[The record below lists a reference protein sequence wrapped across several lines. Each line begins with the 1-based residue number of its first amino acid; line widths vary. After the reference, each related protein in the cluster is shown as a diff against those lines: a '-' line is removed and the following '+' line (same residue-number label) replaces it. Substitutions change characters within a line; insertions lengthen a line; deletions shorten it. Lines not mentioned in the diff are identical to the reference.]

1 MTTFGQLTD
10 EVLIALSGYTQRQD
24 QATSLASGISATAL
38 TLTVAAGSVVSRG
51 MIEIDEELIWV
62 DSYNSATGVVTIA
75 PYGRGYRGTTAA
87 EHSAG
92 TRVTI
97 APTFPRYNIKQY
109 INQAIGGV
117 YPDLFAVKNTQF
129 NFVAVRTTY
138 QMPSDMIDAQ
148 QVTWQTIG
156 PSKEWLPVR
165 HYRMDNMAAQSAW
178 PTGKTISVYD
188 AIVPG
193 RPINVTYTA
202 KPSTLQYDSDDFC
215 ETGLPDSARE
225 VIIFGAAWRAVSF
238 LDLGRI
244 PAASAEADA
253 IQSNDPVGSGQNASR
268 LLFQMYQQRLQ
279 IEQRKQQE
287 IFPVRVRITR

>member
-1 MTTFGQLTD
+1 MTTFGQLVD

-24 QATSLASGISATAL
+24 QATSLTANMTASDL
-38 TLTVAAGSVVSRG
+38 TFTVSSGSSVSRG

-62 DSYNSATGVVTIA
+62 DSFNPTTGIVTVA

-87 EHSAG
+87 SHTAG

-109 INQAIGGV
+109 INQAIDGV
-117 YPDLFAVKNTQF
+117 YPDLFAIKNTQF

-138 QMPSDMIDAQ
+138 QMPQDLIDAQ
-148 QVTWQTIG
+148 QVTWRTIG
-156 PSKEWLPVR
+156 PSLEWLPVR
-165 HYRMDNMAAQSAW
+165 HYRVDNMAATSAW
-178 PTGKTISVYD
+178 PTGKTISIYD

-193 RPINVTYTA
+193 RPVNVTYTC
-202 KPSTLQYDSDDFC
+202 KPSMLEYDSDDFSD
-215 ETGLPDSARE
+215 TGLPSSAKE

-244 PAASAEADA
+244 PAQSAEADA